1 MDVGLGSNLGVEVGL
16 GSRVQLAVSNGSI
29 IGTSGQ
35 RLGSVS
41 GVSSGDGG
49 STSIT
54 GGSVGRRGSGI
65 TVASV
70 GGGGVAVAVS
80 GVSSRCDNAGSSHGN
95 KSKGGNKR
103 LHCERY
109 IGIATTER
117 TQLAG

>member
-16 GSRVQLAVSNGSI
+16 GSGVQLAVSNGSI
-29 IGTSGQ
+29 IGTSVHTSIGGDDTSGQ
-35 RLGSVS
+35 RLG

-49 STSIT
+49 SSSIAS
-54 GGSVGRRGSGI
+54 GSVGRGGSGI

-80 GVSSRCDNAGSSHGN
+80 GVASRCDNAGSSHGN

-103 LHCERY
+103 LHCE
-109 IGIATTER
+109 
-117 TQLAG
+117 